1 MSDDEKPTTVNGL
14 VGELMRRLLG
24 REVLMLLAF
33 SLVLVGATLYGTNA
47 LAQAVDNHV
56 DAGVAPTARR
66 AEEVSQRLEQHLLED
81 AAAKRQAT
89 QDLHE
94 VQADIRALYRAVQ
107 TGRPQPRLERP
118 LPALDGGP

>member
-1 MSDDEKPTTVNGL
+1 MSDDDKPPTINGL

-47 LAQAVDNHV
+47 LAQAVDAHV

-66 AEEVSQRLEQHLLED
+66 AEEVSARLEQHLVED
-81 AAAKRQAT
+81 AQAKRQAAA
-89 QDLHE
+89 DLHE

-107 TGRPQPRLERP
+107 TGRPQPRLEKP
-118 LPALDGGP
+118 LPSLDGGP